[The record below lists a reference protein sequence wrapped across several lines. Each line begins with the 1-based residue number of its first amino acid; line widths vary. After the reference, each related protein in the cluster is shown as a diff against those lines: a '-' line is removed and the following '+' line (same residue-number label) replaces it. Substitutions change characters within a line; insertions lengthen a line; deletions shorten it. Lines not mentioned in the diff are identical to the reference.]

1 MGKTP
6 RHGSPRDRGSAD
18 AYYGRPMR
26 PHYFSG
32 ATYQSK
38 EITKLTDQIEYQS
51 VYISDISNNVLK
63 PLGIDENRFR

>member
-38 EITKLTDQIEYQS
+38 EITEDQMTDEEIKEYTKG
-51 VYISDISNNVLK
+51 YDEE
-63 PLGIDENRFR
+63 ENRKVW

>member
-6 RHGSPRDRGSAD
+6 RYGSPRDRGSAD

-38 EITKLTDQIEYQS
+38 EITEDQMTDEEIKEYTKG
-51 VYISDISNNVLK
+51 YDEE
-63 PLGIDENRFR
+63 ENRKVW

>member
-26 PHYFSG
+26 PHYFNG

-38 EITKLTDQIEYQS
+38 EITEDQMTDEEIKEYTKG
-51 VYISDISNNVLK
+51 YDEE
-63 PLGIDENRFR
+63 ENRKVL

>member
-38 EITKLTDQIEYQS
+38 EITEDQMTDEEIKEYTKG
-51 VYISDISNNVLK
+51 YDEE
-63 PLGIDENRFR
+63 ENRKAW